1 MRNAVIQLHEAEY
14 HDFVDFLRELGF
26 ERVVLDAPG
35 LRFMS
40 KPQLLGQYLRGTF
53 HLLTKLGPLQD
64 AETVVAFGRF
74 AFAVKLLARLK
85 LVRYKRLFCFG
96 FFVHEPRWFRI
107 FRWLVHLDRENDH
120 YVVFSRSEIGLY
132 EGQMGIS
139 REQMHFVPLG
149 DWGQL
154 RQPRKEDNS
163 PRTEQYYFA
172 GGRSNRDYRTLIE
185 AFRSIS
191 APLVIIC
198 SRANRAE
205 LRGANLPPN
214 VTVLCDVPIAVF
226 DDYVRRAKAG
236 IIPLKR
242 DTGASGQSL
251 ALSLMRN
258 AKCVIA
264 SDVGPLREYVEHG
277 VSGYLLANL
286 TEELPSIIR
295 RIEEED
301 LAPALGRAA
310 RERYERRFSRA
321 AAAEAFEDILDSVPA
336 SPAA

>member
-1 MRNAVIQLHEAEY
+1 MRNAVIQLHDAEY
-14 HDFVDFLRELGF
+14 HDFVDYLRELGF
-26 ERVVLDAPG
+26 ERIVLGAPG
-35 LRFMS
+35 FRFMS
-40 KPQLLGQYLRGTF
+40 RPQLLGQYLRGTL
-53 HLLTKLGPLQD
+53 HLLKELGSLQD
-64 AETVVAFGRF
+64 AGTVFAFGRF
-74 AFAVKLLARLK
+74 AFAVKFLARLR

-96 FFVHEPRWFRI
+96 FFVHEPHWFPL
-107 FRWLVHLDRENDH
+107 FRWLVRLDRENDH

-132 EGQMGIS
+132 EGQMGIR
-139 REQMHFVPLG
+139 RERMHFVPLG

-154 RQPRKEDNS
+154 RQPRKEAVS
-163 PRTEQYYFA
+163 PVVGQYYFA
-172 GGRSNRDYRTLIE
+172 GGRSNRDYRALVE

-191 APLVIIC
+191 ATLVIIC
-198 SRANRAE
+198 SRSNRAD
-205 LRGANLPPN
+205 LRGTDLPPN

-236 IIPLKR
+236 IIPLKH

-264 SDVGPLREYVEHG
+264 SDVGPLREYVEDG

-286 TEELPSIIR
+286 TEELPSVIR

-301 LAPALGRAA
+301 LASALGQAA

-321 AAAEAFEDILDSVPA
+321 AAAEALKGMLDSVSV